1 MPNTDRPVCWIT
13 HPECRL
19 HDMGAGHPE
28 SPRRL
33 DAIEDRLRADG
44 SGDFLQRLAAP
55 MVSAIALERVHDAA
69 HVERI
74 LTADTTAGEIQI
86 DPDTLMNPHS
96 LEAALRAAGA
106 GVLAVDE
113 VLAGRAGLAF
123 CAVRPPGHHAERAR
137 AMGFCF
143 FNNIAVAA
151 AHALASGLQRV
162 AILDF
167 DVHYGNGTA
176 DIFKGDARVLV
187 CQTYQHP
194 LYPHWAGAPDAPN
207 LVDVPLRAYSGSAA
221 FRAAVT
227 EHWLPR
233 LESFQPELLLV
244 SAGFDAHEL
253 DPMAELRF
261 TTDDYRWIAGVIQGV
276 AEACCEGRVVAM
288 LEGGYHLDAL
298 ARSVSAFLQPFLGKD
313 LPG

>member
-1 MPNTDRPVCWIT
+1 
-13 HPECRL
+13 
-19 HDMGAGHPE
+19 MGALHPE

-44 SGDFLQRLAAP
+44 SGDFLHRLQAP
-55 MVSAIALERVHDAA
+55 LASLQALERVHDAA
-69 HVERI
+69 HVQRI
-74 LTADTTAGEIQI
+74 LTADTTEGEIQI

-106 GVLAVDE
+106 GVLAVDQ
-113 VLAGRAGLAF
+113 VLAGEAGLAF
-123 CAVRPPGHHAERAR
+123 CAVRPPGHHAEHRR

-151 AHALASGLQRV
+151 AHALAQGLQRV
-162 AILDF
+162 AIVDF

-176 DIFKGDARVLV
+176 DIFKGDERVLV
-187 CQTYQHP
+187 CQVYQHP
-194 LYPHWAGAPDAPN
+194 LYPYWAGAPDAPN
-207 LVDVPLRAYSGSAA
+207 LVDVPLKAYSGSAA
-221 FRAAVT
+221 FRTAVS

-233 LESFQPELLLV
+233 LERFQPELLLV

-253 DPMAELRF
+253 DPLAELRL
-261 TTDDYRWIAGVIQGV
+261 TTDDYRWIAAVIQGV
-276 AEACCEGRVVAM
+276 ADACCQGRVVAM

-298 ARSVSAFLQPFLGKD
+298 AKSVSAFLQPFLGQD

>member
-1 MPNTDRPVCWIT
+1 MQNTYRPVCWIT
-13 HPECRL
+13 HPDCRL
-19 HDMGAGHPE
+19 HDMGAEHPE

-44 SGDFLQRLAAP
+44 SGDFLQRLTAP
-55 MVSAIALERVHDAA
+55 MATSGALERVHDAA
-69 HVERI
+69 HIERI
-74 LTADTTAGEIQI
+74 LTADTSAGEIQI
-86 DPDTLMNPHS
+86 DPDTLMSTHS

-123 CAVRPPGHHAERAR
+123 CAVRPPGHHAEWAR

-143 FNNIAVAA
+143 FNNVAVAA
-151 AHALASGLQRV
+151 AHAMASGLQRV

-176 DIFKGDARVLV
+176 DIFKGDSRVLV

-194 LYPHWAGAPDAPN
+194 LYPHWAGAPHAPN
-207 LVDVPLRAYSGSAA
+207 LVDVPLKAYSGSAA

-227 EHWLPR
+227 DHWLPR
-233 LESFQPELLLV
+233 LETFQPELIFV

-253 DPMAELRF
+253 DPLAQLRF
-261 TTDDYRWIAGVIQGV
+261 TTDDYRWVASVIQGV
-276 AEACCEGRVVAM
+276 AEACCQGRVVAL
-288 LEGGYHLDAL
+288 LEGGYQLDAL
-298 ARSVSAFLQPFLGKD
+298 ARSVSAFLQPFLGED